1 MSSNEWSHLRTGRP
15 DHAAEVLGPMVQ
27 REPLLIVDA
36 DGVVSEWSE
45 DAERLLGYTAAD
57 AVGRPATTLVE
68 GPAHAGEPGLPTRR
82 GARRGPQGLD
92 LRVEPVLHGDGS
104 VAWGIWAARRRD
116 TEADEMGTA
125 LLDAL
130 FTQSPVGLVVVD
142 ADLRILRV
150 NTASEGMRGAPVEQL
165 LGRPVTEAFDM
176 ADPDGVKAMVR
187 SVLDNGVP
195 VLDRLVR
202 GRPPAASGPEHV
214 YSVSVFRL
222 QDAAGRVLGAAASL
236 VDVTERERGRARAAV
251 RNAARQAIGASL
263 DVVTTCR
270 ELVDVAVPGFADTAV
285 VDVLDIVVRGEE
297 PPLGPLFGNEPMRR
311 TAFKSGTGQPQ
322 AYPVG
327 GTSRFP
333 FPTPYTQSLGDLEPR
348 LLSVDETAPW
358 LAADPERAHVM
369 RLGGVHCM
377 IVAPLVLRG
386 AVLGMT
392 CFYRSARPE
401 PFTPDD
407 LVLAL
412 ELAARTAVCLDNA
425 RRYTREHTIALTL
438 QRHLLPQGPSFQ
450 MAAEVAHFHLPA
462 EAGGG
467 WFDVIPLSS
476 ARIGLVVGDVAGH
489 GIHTATTMGQLR
501 TAINALAAL
510 DLYPDDLLARLND
523 TVIRLARERSALPPA
538 DPLRDEPVRATCV
551 YAVYDPLTGDCAIAR
566 AGYPAPVLAHP
577 DGTTEIPDVPAGP
590 SLGDEEAPFAAAQ
603 FRLLPGSILALYTD
617 GFLAASRAATEAAL
631 ERLRHALSRR
641 DRRLNDLRD
650 DAVYALQPAPPMG
663 DDAILLLA
671 RTRILAEDQVATWTI
686 PSHPEAVA
694 TARAHAV
701 RQLADWNLTGDSLP
715 TEIIV
720 SELVTNA
727 IRHGAPPVQLRL
739 IKDRTLTCEVSD
751 TSPAA
756 PHLRHARTVDE
767 GGRGLFIVAQ
777 LAQHWGTRYAEH
789 GKTIWTEQTL
799 S

>member
-1 MSSNEWSHLRTGRP
+1 MTTQS
-15 DHAAEVLGPMVQ
+15 EVIRLMEQ
-27 REPLLIVDA
+27 RKPLLVVDA
-36 DGVVSEWSE
+36 DGVVSEWSK
-45 DAERLLGYTAAD
+45 DAERVLGHTAAD
-57 AVGRPATTLVE
+57 VVGRPATILVE
-68 GPAHAGEPGLPTRR
+68 APAHTGERVRFAPG
-82 GARRGPQGLD
+82 GARWTDGTTGLD
-92 LRVEPVLHGDGS
+92 LRVEPIVRADGS
-104 VAWGIWAARRRD
+104 SAWGIWMTSRHS
-116 TEADEMGTA
+116 TEAGLGTA

-142 ADLRILRV
+142 ADLRVLRV
-150 NTASEGMRGAPVEQL
+150 NTASKGMRGASVEQL

-176 ADPDGVKAMVR
+176 ADPDGVRAMVGA
-187 SVLDNGVP
+187 VLANGVP
-195 VLDRLVR
+195 VLDRLVH
-202 GRPPAASGPEHV
+202 GRPPAVSGPQNI

-222 QDAAGRVLGAAASL
+222 QDDATGRVLGAAASL
-236 VDVTERERGRARAAV
+236 VDVTDRERARQHAAV
-251 RNAARQAIGASL
+251 RSAARQGIGSSL
-263 DVVTTCR
+263 DVITTCR

-285 VDVLDIVVRGEE
+285 VDVLDSVVRGEE
-297 PPLGPLFGNEPMRR
+297 PPPGPLFGNEPMRR
-311 TAFKSGTGQPQ
+311 SAFKTGTGQPQ

-348 LLSVDETAPW
+348 LLSVDETTPW
-358 LAADPERAHVM
+358 LAADPRRAQLM
-369 RLGGVHCM
+369 RIGGVHCM

-386 AVLGMT
+386 AVLGMA

-407 LVLAL
+407 LILAL

-438 QRHLLPQGPSFQ
+438 QRHLLPHGPSSQ
-450 MAAEVAHFHLPA
+450 MAAEVVHFHLPA

-467 WFDVIPLSS
+467 WFDAIPLSS

-501 TAINALAAL
+501 TAINTLAAL

-538 DPLRDEPVRATCV
+538 DPLRDEPVKATCV
-551 YAVYDPLTGDCAIAR
+551 YAVYDPLTGDCNIAR
-566 AGYPAPVLAHP
+566 AGYPAPVLVHP
-577 DGTTEIPDVPAGP
+577 DGTTEIPDIPVGP
-590 SLGDEEAPFAAAQ
+590 SLGGEEAPFAAAQ
-603 FRLLPGSILALYTD
+603 FRLAPGSVLALYTD
-617 GFLAASRAATEAAL
+617 GLVAAARATTETSL
-631 ERLRHALSRR
+631 ERLRSALSRPGR
-641 DRRLNDLRD
+641 CLSDLRD
-650 DAVYALQPAPPMG
+650 DAVYALQPAPPLG
-663 DDAILLLA
+663 EDAILLLA
-671 RTRILAEDQVATWTI
+671 RTQTLSEDQVATWAV
-686 PSHPEAVA
+686 PPHPEAVA
-694 TARAHAV
+694 AARAHAV
-701 RQLADWNLTGDSLP
+701 RKLSDWKLTGESVTL
-715 TEIIV
+715 EIIV

-751 TSPAA
+751 ASPAG

-777 LAQHWGTRYAEH
+777 LAQHWGTRYGEH
-789 GKTIWTEQTL
+789 GKTIWTEL
-799 S
+799 AL